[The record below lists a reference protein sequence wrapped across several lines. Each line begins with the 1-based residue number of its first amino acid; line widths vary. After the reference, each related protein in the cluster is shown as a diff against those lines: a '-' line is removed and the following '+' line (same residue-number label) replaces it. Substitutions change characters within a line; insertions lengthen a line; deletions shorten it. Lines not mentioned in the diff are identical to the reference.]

1 MRKRSSAIS
10 LSRDLDIPKSR
21 AIEAQMKAKLT
32 AAIIAEVRRRR
43 LTHARLA
50 EQSGLAR
57 TTVTGIL
64 SGSLQRVSL
73 GRILRLAEAA
83 GLEAEVRI
91 RRAA

>member
-1 MRKRSSAIS
+1 MRRKSSAA
-10 LSRDLDIPKSR
+10 LLARELGIPKSR

-32 AAIIAEVRRRR
+32 AAIAAEVKRRH
-43 LTHARLA
+43 LTHANLA
-50 EQSGLAR
+50 ERSGLAR

-73 GRILRLAEAA
+73 GRILRLTEAA
-83 GLEAEVRI
+83 GLEADVRI